1 MLFNEMMQQTNDRLF
16 KKLLFII
23 YVTVQLP

>member
-16 KKLLFII
+16 KILLFII